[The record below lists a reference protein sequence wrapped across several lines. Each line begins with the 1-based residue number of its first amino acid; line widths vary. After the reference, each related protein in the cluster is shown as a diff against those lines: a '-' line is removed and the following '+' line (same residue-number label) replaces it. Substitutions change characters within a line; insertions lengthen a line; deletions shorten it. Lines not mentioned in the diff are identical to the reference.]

1 MKVNNVTYW
10 FFEQFIDDNFCLL
23 YAGNINDEI
32 TTKII
37 GLSEHHF
44 ESQEGFAQTKKK
56 VSFLLAEC
64 FQNIIRH
71 AGTEDSDKS
80 KNINSGFFLARNVD
94 DAYFITSGN
103 LIKNENIAGLKE
115 KLEKVNSLDRSSL
128 RALHIDVLA
137 HNNFSEKG
145 GAGLGLIEI
154 ARKSGQ
160 KIEFVFDSFKANLST
175 FYNQV
180 KLKQKEH
187 TNENSNSNKFYIS
200 EAINYHKKM
209 LSDGILIIE
218 KGDFSYSS
226 ILPVLEILED
236 NLHNLFTEAHTRKGA
251 YHILVELLQNISKYA
266 IEKNGIREGIFLI
279 RKEADDFII
288 SAGNFVEEY
297 HIDLLKSQIELL
309 NSLDKKELKTRYF
322 KALRGEEDNKDGGA
336 LIELI
341 EVARRTKKPIQY
353 SFEEP
358 KSGMFFFTISATV

>member
-1 MKVNNVTYW
+1 MDNTTYW
-10 FFEQFIDDNFCLL
+10 FFKQFIDDNFCLL

-44 ESQEGFAQTKKK
+44 EVQDGFSQTKKK

-71 AGTEDSDKS
+71 AGVEDSTKS
-80 KNINSGFFLARNVD
+80 KNANSGFFLTRSID
-94 DAYFITSGN
+94 DVYFITSGN
-103 LIKNENIAGLKE
+103 LIKNENIANLKE
-115 KLEKVNSLDRSSL
+115 KLDKVNSLDKNSL
-128 RALHIDVLA
+128 RALYVDVLA
-137 HNNFSEKG
+137 NNNFSEKG

-160 KIEFVFDSFKANLST
+160 KIEFVFDKLINNLSI

-180 KLKQKEH
+180 KLNPKTPVDES
-187 TNENSNSNKFYIS
+187 SNNKGFYIS
-200 EAINYHKKM
+200 EAISYHKKM
-209 LSDGILIIE
+209 LSEDILIIE
-218 KGDFSYSS
+218 KGDFSQSS

-236 NLHNLFTEAHTRKGA
+236 NLHNLFTQAQTRKEA

-266 IEKNGIREGIFLI
+266 IEKDGTREGIFLI
-279 RKEADDFII
+279 RKDGNDFII
-288 SAGNFVEEY
+288 SAGNFVEEN
-297 HIDLLKSQIELL
+297 HIDLLKSQIQLL
-309 NSLDKKELKTRYF
+309 NSLDKKELKKRYF
-322 KALRGEEDNKDGGA
+322 KALRGEENNKEGGA

-341 EVARRTKKPIQY
+341 EIARRTKKPIQY

-358 KSGMFFFTISATV
+358 KPNMFFFTISVTV